1 MRFEWDEAKNRLN
14 VEKHGVSFEQ
24 AALIFD
30 GFTVDR
36 IDNRFDYGESREL
49 SIGLLEGVAVLVV
62 VHTDRDGVCRIISAR
77 QARKDE
83 RKRYEQ
89 AVRQATDG

>member
-14 VEKHGVSFEQ
+14 IEKHGVSFEQ

-36 IDNRFDYGESREL
+36 IDSRFDYGESREL